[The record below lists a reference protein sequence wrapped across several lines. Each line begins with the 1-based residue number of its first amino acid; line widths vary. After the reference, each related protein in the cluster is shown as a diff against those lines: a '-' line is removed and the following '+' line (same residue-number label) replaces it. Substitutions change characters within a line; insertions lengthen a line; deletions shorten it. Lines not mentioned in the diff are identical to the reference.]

1 MKNAVSRIAIVIVTL
16 CLTTAGVADELG
28 MPFTVTRLTDNVLVL
43 TEHSP
48 WRSNHVVISSDHGL
62 VVVDPGGSPAI
73 ARLLRKAIVEELGQ
87 RRIAYVINHHD
98 HWGHSWGNVAF
109 PEALVIGHE
118 DSAQIMEATANFVD
132 ARMDRFRPQLE
143 EAMTELAEVDPGS
156 ADAQEARERRDQAE
170 WILSG
175 LSEPGFEV
183 RTPDLS
189 FSERLAIDL
198 GNLTLEFYYLGRGH
212 SATDT
217 IVFIPEEQVLL
228 IGCFF
233 FVDEG
238 LPLFGF
244 QPQLDVD
251 QWLEVFDQV
260 LDGDEKVAFVVP
272 GQHAL
277 WTPDELRGWRDYI
290 SGLWLDVQGS
300 EAEGI
305 TLAMT
310 QERLPVPAKTAGMV
324 GLAVDDARLEAY
336 HRANIER
343 FWRQLKENGTA
354 LVEQTL
360 NESGLEAAITR
371 YDELRRQPE
380 GEVIFSE
387 NEFNAL
393 GYRLLFDQQVEAAI
407 AIFELN
413 VEAYPESWNVYD
425 SLGEA
430 HMVRGDRDRAIELYR
445 RSLELNPE
453 NGNAV
458 TMLER
463 LGVDP

>member
-1 MKNAVSRIAIVIVTL
+1 LKNAVSRIAIVIVTL
-16 CLTTAGVADELG
+16 CLAAPVAAEEVGL
-28 MPFTVTRLTDNVLVL
+28 PFSVTRVTDNVLVF

-48 WRSNHVVISSDHGL
+48 WRSNHVVISTDRGL

-73 ARLLRKAIVEELGQ
+73 ARLLRQAIANELGQ
-87 RRIAYVINHHD
+87 RRIVYVVNHHD
-98 HWGHSWGNVAF
+98 HWGHSWGSVAF

-132 ARMDRFRPQLE
+132 VRMDRFRPQLE
-143 EAMTELAEVDPGS
+143 EALTELAEVDPGS
-156 ADAQEARERRDQAE
+156 ADAKTARERRDQAE
-170 WILSG
+170 WIISG

-189 FSERLAIDL
+189 FSERLVLDL
-198 GNLTLEFYYLGRGH
+198 GNLSLEFHYLGRGH

-217 IVFIPEEQVLL
+217 MLFIPEEKVLL

-233 FVDEG
+233 FINEG

-251 QWLEVFDQV
+251 RWLEVFGEV
-260 LDGDEKVAFVVP
+260 LDGDAPVAHVVP

-290 SGLWLDVQGS
+290 SGLWRDVQEC

-305 TLAMT
+305 TLATT
-310 QERLPVPAKTAGMV
+310 QERLPVPAATAE
-324 GLAVDDARLEAY
+324 LAGVAIDDEQLQAY
-336 HRANIER
+336 HRANVEL
-343 FWRQLKENGTA
+343 FWRQLKENASA
-354 LVEQTL
+354 LFEQTL
-360 NESGLEAAITR
+360 NERGIEAALAR
-371 YDELRRQPE
+371 YDELRLLPE
-380 GEVIFSE
+380 GEVFFSE
-387 NEFNAL
+387 NDFNAL
-393 GYRLLFDQQVEAAI
+393 GYRLLLDQQVEAAI
-407 AIFELN
+407 AIFDLN
-413 VEAYPESWNVYD
+413 VKANPESWNVYD

-430 HMVRGDRDRAIELYR
+430 HMAHGDRDRAIELYR
-445 RSLELNPE
+445 RSLELNPD

-463 LGVDP
+463 LGVEP